1 MTIDQQA
8 LRALATAC
16 RDDVIGYSCF
26 VDRNYRPNAYHR
38 FVARK
43 LAAALAR
50 GSGRIIVEAPP
61 QTGKACAD
69 DTPVLTANRGWTIHG
84 ALRVGDQ
91 VFGPDGAPAK
101 VLAVGPAAPQDCEVE
116 LTDGTVIRCHERHE
130 WTVYSRDARSWRTV
144 ETGWL
149 ESLRDRRGR
158 PLDLMPG
165 RGKRGARARFQL
177 PPRAPLQMRDAEL
190 PVDPYTL
197 GAWLGDGSLGAP
209 YLTHCREKA
218 PVIEAISEVY
228 PQTRRWTHAT
238 TGVDTT
244 SFGGARGVAGP
255 LTRALRAAGV
265 YERKHIPVTF
275 LLASERQRMALLAG
289 LIDTD
294 GSVYQAN
301 QRVCYSTTEP
311 ALASD
316 VEALIRSLGWRST
329 TAVYPPVVSSSGIVG
344 TKDVYQVSFTPD
356 RPIPTRVEHK
366 RIVGTPGCQ
375 RARGIAAVRRGEV
388 TMGRCIQ
395 VDAADGLYLVG
406 RELVPTH
413 NSELVSRKLPAYA
426 LGRYAHSKIIAASY
440 GEELALFNGSAVRDI
455 VAGPAHRMVFPE
467 ASIKS
472 GSTAKDYFETEN
484 GGRYLGT
491 TVRGGATGFG
501 STLFIIDDALKDR
514 AEADSVTV
522 KKGIWDWFKSV
533 CYTRL
538 AEDSVLIIM
547 GTRWALDDLT
557 GRCLDELKHEQWDVI
572 KLPALAEEHDLLGR
586 KPGEALVP
594 ERFGV
599 EAYQRIRMTLGGG
612 DARDWLALYQQRP
625 VAEGGGEFKDA
636 WLQFYAN
643 VNGGRGMTKVIL
655 VDPASGR
662 RAKEENDY
670 TAIAVVGLGADSNY
684 YLLDLVYDRLNL
696 SQRTAALFRLHRKYR
711 PEHPVR
717 YEHYGMQAD
726 IEHIRSEQERLQY
739 RFPIVEV
746 GGATPKLNR
755 IRRLVPSFSTGRWWL
770 PNQLWYTNVAGQLV
784 DLVNEFRENE
794 YKPFPVG
801 RHDHILDALARLFEP
816 NEKQDPAL
824 ELSWPGEERR
834 IVVMEPMVALDATV
848 GY

>member
-1 MTIDQQA
+1 MTVSQQA
-8 LRALATAC
+8 LRALAAAC

-26 VDRNYRPNAYHR
+26 VDRNYRPNRFHR

-43 LAAALAR
+43 VAAALAR
-50 GSGRIIVEAPP
+50 GHGRLIIQAPP
-61 QTGKACAD
+61 QHGKQIAD
-69 DTPVLTANRGWTIHG
+69 DTPVLTATRGWTVHG

-91 VFGPDGAPAK
+91 VFGPDGVPAA
-101 VLAVGPAAPQDCEVE
+101 VVAVGPTAPQDCEVE
-116 LTDGTVIRCHERHE
+116 FTDGTVIRCHERHE
-130 WTVYSRDARSWRTV
+130 WTVFDRSGGKRWRTI
-144 ETGWL
+144 ETLDIERVRAYHGP
-149 ESLRDRRGR
+149 RGQ
-158 PLDLMPG
+158 
-165 RGKRGARARFQL
+165 RGSRARFQL
-177 PPRAPLQMRDAEL
+177 PPRASLQMPDAAL
-190 PVDPYTL
+190 PVEPYTL
-197 GAWLGDGSLGAP
+197 GAWLGDGSAGKSVI
-209 YLTHCREKA
+209 THA
-218 PVIEAISEVY
+218 ASDQAVVAAVGQHY
-228 PQTRRWTHAT
+228 PQSAQSAQWAHPT
-238 TGVDTT
+238 TGVLTT
-244 SFGGARGVAGP
+244 SFGGGPNRPGALTIGLRESGV
-255 LTRALRAAGV
+255 LRN
-265 YERKHIPVTF
+265 KHIPGAYLT
-275 LLASERQRMALLAG
+275 ASVRQRLELLAG

-294 GSVYQAN
+294 GYVFQLD
-301 QRVCYSTTEP
+301 QRVCFSTCEP

-316 VEALIRSLGWRST
+316 VAALVRTLGWRAT
-329 TAVYPPVVSSSGIVG
+329 VYEAEPATSSSGIEG
-344 TKDVYQVSFTPD
+344 RRTVYQVTFTPD
-356 RPIPTRVEHK
+356 RAVPTRLDRK
-366 RIVGTPGCQ
+366 RIEGRPGCQ
-375 RARGIAAVRRGEV
+375 RRVGIAAVRRV
-388 TMGRCIQ
+388 APTSGRCIQ
-395 VDAADGLYLVG
+395 VDRDDGLYLVG

-413 NSELVSRKLPAYA
+413 NSRLLSQLMPAYA
-426 LGRYAHSKIIAASY
+426 MGRYPTRRIIAASY
-440 GEELALFNGSAVRDI
+440 GEELVQFNGAAVRDL
-455 VAGPAHRMVFPE
+455 VASPEHRLIFPE
-467 ASIKS
+467 APLSA
-472 GSTAKDYFETEN
+472 STAAKDFFQTES

-491 TVRGGATGFG
+491 TVRGGATGH
-501 STLFIIDDALKDR
+501 SAEIAIIDDPIKDR
-514 AEADSVTV
+514 AEADSITV
-522 KKGIWDWFKSV
+522 RKSIYDWYRSV
-533 CYTRL
+533 LYTRL
-538 AEDSVLIIM
+538 QQDSVLVLM
-547 GTRWALDDLT
+547 MTRWHVDDLAGT
-557 GRCLDELKHEQWDVI
+557 LIREQPQEQWEVI
-572 KLPALAEEHDLLGR
+572 NLPALAEDGDALGR
-586 KPGEALVP
+586 EVGEPLVP
-594 ERFGV
+594 ERFDL
-599 EAYQRIRMTLGGG
+599 QRLLQIRATLGGG

-662 RAKEENDY
+662 RAKEENDF

-746 GGATPKLNR
+746 AGATPKLHR